1 MTERRLS
8 EHRLRE
14 SPFWVRES
22 NAISFSLSQFL
33 SSQEVLREELEGHT
47 GCDGS
52 FVIFGGPHTS

>member
-1 MTERRLS
+1 VDMTERRLS

-22 NAISFSLSQFL
+22 NAISFSLSQ
-33 SSQEVLREELEGHT
+33 EVLREELEGHT